1 MNKSVFEK
9 LLFEKLKVSIK
20 DPLVFSEFYQ
30 MLEFF

>member
-20 DPLVFSEFYQ
+20 DPLVI
-30 MLEFF
+30 LPTVLL